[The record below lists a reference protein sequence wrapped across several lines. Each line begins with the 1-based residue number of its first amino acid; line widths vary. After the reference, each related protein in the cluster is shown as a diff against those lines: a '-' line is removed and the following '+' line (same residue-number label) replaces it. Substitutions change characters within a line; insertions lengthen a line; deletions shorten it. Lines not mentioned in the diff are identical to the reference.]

1 MNAPPVNLP
10 RVADRGYRSID
21 FGTFVTFASVNLSAI
36 WLRIR
41 KPEWERPFKTPVSI
55 GKVPLIPLLGLLSS
69 GLMVTQ
75 FRLDVIAL
83 SVFAIL
89 LGFATQRAL
98 ARRRKATEAA
108 VK

>member
-1 MNAPPVNLP
+1 MVFSVFFVLLGNIEF
-10 RVADRGYRSID
+10 VAEVTN

-41 KPEWERPFKTPVSI
+41 KPEWERPFKTPGSI

-83 SVFAIL
+83 SVLVIFVGVIVQNIL
-89 LGFATQRAL
+89 TRKEK
-98 ARRRKATEAA
+98 RR
-108 VK
+108 